1 MANETKSTPA
11 GSVASEVDAAQGSLT
26 PASASTATLPAR
38 ESPRASSPS
47 LPQRRIW
54 AARGIA
60 AGADALQIVL
70 FPLFGEGFASPADWV
85 LDGLVAFALTKLVGF
100 HWSYLP
106 GTALELVP
114 GMDLAPTWTAAA
126 LLATG
131 TRGGGRKWLWLGIGL
146 CALIAALLIAW
157 LWTGPPFWKRP

>member
-1 MANETKSTPA
+1 MPTEVTTSPPSPTTTTAPTTTPTGTRA
-11 GSVASEVDAAQGSLT
+11 IAAT
-26 PASASTATLPAR
+26 PSPRQAALPA
-38 ESPRASSPS
+38 
-47 LPQRRIW
+47 RRIW

-60 AGADALQIVL
+60 AAADALQVVL

-85 LDGLVAFALTKLVGF
+85 LDGIVALALTKLVGF

-131 TRGGGRKWLWLGIGL
+131 RKGGSKRWLWIGAIL
-146 CALIAALLIAW
+146 CAAIVALLVAW
-157 LWTGPPFWKRP
+157 LWTGPPFWKK